1 MQNSYPSEILSRT
14 PFHYE
19 TVLGYNTKDRIE
31 FFYTN
36 KLATENLYMG
46 EIDKSHINIDDSVG
60 LLNSFVN
67 YFIKKQFLN
76 ENIFEN
82 VRFRTFPKMCW
93 LTDSFIKRGF
103 KYPLSVCYNT
113 STQKNIV
120 NRGSNRMQVLSLFQ
134 NSPSINCLYFNT
146 GGVKFD
152 FMEPLRLFDRDELS
166 SYEENLEIELVN
178 ESNSIVPRIN
188 LDIDS
193 LKPNILIWQDFI
205 RKRIASQTFTIYSN
219 IGIEIF
225 KPWAAS
231 EDEARI
237 QIYVKDYT
245 SWSDIV
251 CKCAILAIIGKS
263 YDSDSLTVIS
273 KDSFET
279 PS

>member
-36 KLATENLYMG
+36 KLATENLYIG
-46 EIDKSHINIDDSVG
+46 EIDKSHIDIDDSTA
-60 LLNSFVN
+60 LLNPFVD

-76 ENIFEN
+76 ENIFAN
-82 VRFRTFPKMCW
+82 VHGRTLPKMCW
-93 LTDSFIKRGF
+93 LTDSFLKSGF
-103 KYPLSVCYNT
+103 KYPLSVCYNAGK
-113 STQKNIV
+113 QKNIV
-120 NRGSNRMQVLSLFQ
+120 NRGSNRMQVLSLFHS
-134 NSPSINCLYFNT
+134 SPVVNCLYFNT

-152 FMEPLRLFDRDELS
+152 FMEPLRLFDRAELS
-166 SYEENLEIELVN
+166 SYEKNLEIELVN

-205 RKRIASQTFTIYSN
+205 RKRLASQTFTIYSN
-219 IGIEIF
+219 IDLGIF
-225 KPWAAS
+225 APWAAS
-231 EDEARI
+231 EDNARI
-237 QIYVKDYT
+237 QIYAKDYT
-245 SWSDIV
+245 SWSDVV
-251 CKCAILAIIGKS
+251 CKSVILAILGKS
-263 YDSDSLTVIS
+263 YKSDTLTVIS

-279 PS
+279 PG